1 YQLIVGGKP
10 MGFIKKNLL
19 SVIEWTNPTQ
29 NVLVYKYEVKDR
41 YEIMKGSQL
50 VVREAQAAIFVTEG
64 QIADVFTAG
73 TWTLD
78 ANHFKTSCLEIWLGN
93 SNQI

>member
-1 YQLIVGGKP
+1 

-19 SVIEWTNPTQ
+19 KVIEWTETDSSTM
-29 NVLVYKYEVKDR
+29 VYKFPVPDR

-50 VVREAQAAIFVTEG
+50 VVRESQAAIFVTEG

-73 TWTLD
+73 TWTLSPETYPFSP
-78 ANHFKTSCLEIWLGN
+78 NWEHGNTVGICLRSPI
-93 SNQI
+93 SIM